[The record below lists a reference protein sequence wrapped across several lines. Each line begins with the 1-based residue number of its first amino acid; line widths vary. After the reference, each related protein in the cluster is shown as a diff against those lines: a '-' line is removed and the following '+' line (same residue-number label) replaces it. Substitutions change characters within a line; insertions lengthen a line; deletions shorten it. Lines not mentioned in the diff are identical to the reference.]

1 MNYDGISLNII
12 SLSGLALGVGML
24 VDNSIVVIENIYR
37 MRSIGVPPRKAAI
50 EGAKQVSGAIAASTL
65 TTVCVF
71 APIIFTEGIT
81 RQLFVDIAL
90 TIAFT
95 LAASLLV
102 ALTFV
107 PMMAAGL
114 LKNTKEILMH
124 FLKILKIH

>member
-1 MNYDGISLNII
+1 MCIRD
-12 SLSGLALGVGML
+12 
-24 VDNSIVVIENIYR
+24 R
-37 MRSIGVPPRKAAI
+37 
-50 EGAKQVSGAIAASTL
+50 
-65 TTVCVF
+65 
-71 APIIFTEGIT
+71 GIT

-114 LKNTKEILMH
+114 LKNTKEIRHNL
-124 FLKILKIH
+124 FDKVKDFYGKILAVCLRFKPIVFIAAVSYTHLMVF